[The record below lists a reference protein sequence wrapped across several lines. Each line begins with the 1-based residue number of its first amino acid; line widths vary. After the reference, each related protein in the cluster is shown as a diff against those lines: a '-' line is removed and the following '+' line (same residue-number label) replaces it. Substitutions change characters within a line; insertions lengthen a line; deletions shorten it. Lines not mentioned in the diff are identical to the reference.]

1 MKTTITE
8 DLKWRYATKK
18 FDENKKL
25 SKEKLIILKETFDLT
40 ATSYGL
46 QPVKMVV
53 VSDAKTIQKLV
64 PMSFNQPQIGNA
76 SHILVLCSEMIV
88 DTKFIKNYFDLVE
101 KTRNTPRDILAS
113 FEDFL
118 IDDFSK
124 KSPEEIEAWGTNQIY
139 LIMGNLLT
147 VCAAEKID
155 SCPIE
160 GFVPSEYDEFLG
172 LTDMGLRSVLVLAVG
187 YRAEDDMF
195 SELKKVRRGVD
206 EIVIDLDESMI

>member
-1 MKTTITE
+1 MATTIID

-25 SKEKLIILKETFDLT
+25 SEEKLNVLKEAFDLT

-46 QPVKMVV
+46 QPVKLLV
-53 VSDAKTIQKLV
+53 VSDTDTIQKLV
-64 PMSFNQPQIGNA
+64 PISYDQPQIGNA
-76 SHILVLCSEMIV
+76 SHILVLCTEIVV

-101 KTRNTPRDILAS
+101 KARKTPRDILKS
-113 FEDFL
+113 FEDYL
-118 IDDFSK
+118 IDSYSK
-124 KSPEEIEAWGTNQIY
+124 KSPEEIEAWGAKQAY

-147 VCAAEKID
+147 VCAVEKID

-160 GFVPSEYDEFLG
+160 GFVPKQYDEFLG
-172 LTDMGLRSVLVLAVG
+172 IAEMGLRSVLVLAVG

-195 SELKKVRRGVD
+195 SELAKVRRGVD
-206 EIVIDLDESMI
+206 KVVIDIK